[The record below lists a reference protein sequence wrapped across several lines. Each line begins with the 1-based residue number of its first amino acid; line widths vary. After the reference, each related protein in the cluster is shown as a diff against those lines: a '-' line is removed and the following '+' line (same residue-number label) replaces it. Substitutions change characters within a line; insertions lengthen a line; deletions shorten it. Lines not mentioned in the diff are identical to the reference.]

1 MENKKTIDSN
11 TSDRELLLSRTL
23 NAPVTLVW
31 EVWTNP
37 EHIKNWWGPNG
48 FTNTIYKMEVN
59 EGGEWNFT
67 MHGPDG
73 TDYKNKSV
81 FKEII
86 KHKKI
91 VYEHVSGPKFLA
103 TVTFAEQG
111 NKTLLTWHMLFDT
124 AEELKQV
131 VKVFKADEGL
141 KQNVE
146 KLENYLQRTDL

>member
-1 MENKKTIDSN
+1 MQKENSTAG
-11 TSDRELLLSRTL
+11 RELVISRLL
-23 NAPVTLVW
+23 NAPCELVW

-48 FTNTIYKMEVN
+48 FTNTISEMNVTP
-59 EGGEWNFT
+59 GGIWNLI

-73 TDYKNKSV
+73 TDYKNKSQ
-81 FKEII
+81 FREII

-91 VYEHVSGPKFLA
+91 VFDHVSGPKYTA
-103 TVTFAEQG
+103 TVTFERQD
-111 NKTLLTWHMLFDT
+111 NKTLLTWHMLFET
-124 AEELKQV
+124 KEQFEQV

-146 KLENYLQRTDL
+146 KLEEYLTKI